1 MKRYLTKI
9 MCSTLLILVA
19 ALAAPALAELAAP
32 TFDEDDSTISSMEA
46 LAKSIGTMDEEIGTK
61 KKLLVADNMNLTDVE
76 AKVFW
81 PIYETYQKKLHQI
94 NKRLAKV
101 INAYALEYKKG
112 ALLNEPAKKLL
123 NEALA
128 IELAEV
134 KLKQS
139 YVSKFG
145 KAFPVAKVARY
156 IQIETKI
163 QSVLYHELAGK
174 IPLVE

>member
-9 MCSTLLILVA
+9 TCSTLLILVA
-19 ALAAPALAELAAP
+19 TLAAPALAELAAP
-32 TFDEDDSTISSMEA
+32 TFDKDDSTISSMEA
-46 LAKSIGTMDEEIGTK
+46 LAKSIGTMDEEIGAE
-61 KKLLVADNMNLTDVE
+61 KKLLVADNMSLTDVE

-81 PIYETYQKKLHQI
+81 PIYETYQKELHQI
-94 NKRLAKV
+94 NERLAKV

-112 ALLNEPAKKLL
+112 ALLNETAKKLL

-156 IQIETKI
+156 IQIETKM

-174 IPLVE
+174 IPLVK

>member
-1 MKRYLTKI
+1 MRIYLTRI
-9 MCSTLLILVA
+9 MCSALLILVA
-19 ALAAPALAELAAP
+19 TLAAPALAELSAP
-32 TFDEDDSTISSMEA
+32 TFDKDDSTISSMEA
-46 LAKSIGTMDEEIGTK
+46 LAKSIGTMDEEISTE

-81 PIYETYQKKLHQI
+81 PIYESYQKKLHQI

-101 INAYALEYKKG
+101 ISAYALEYKKG
-112 ALLNEPAKKLL
+112 ALLNETAKKLL
-123 NEALA
+123 DEALA

-145 KAFPVAKVARY
+145 KAFSVAKVARY
-156 IQIETKI
+156 IQIETKM

>member
-1 MKRYLTKI
+1 MY
-9 MCSTLLILVA
+9 STLLILVA
-19 ALAAPALAELAAP
+19 TLAAPALAELAAP
-32 TFDEDDSTISSMEA
+32 SFDKDDSTISSMKA
-46 LAKSIGTMDEEIGTK
+46 LAKSIGTMDQEISADK
-61 KKLLVADNMNLTDVE
+61 RLLIADNMSLTDIE

-81 PIYETYQKKLHQI
+81 PIYESYQKKLHQL

-101 INAYALEYKKG
+101 INAYALEYNKG
-112 ALLNEPAKKLL
+112 ALLNETAKKLL

-145 KAFPVAKVARY
+145 KAFPAAKVARY
-156 IQIETKI
+156 IQIETKL
-163 QSVLYHELAGK
+163 QSVLYHELAGT